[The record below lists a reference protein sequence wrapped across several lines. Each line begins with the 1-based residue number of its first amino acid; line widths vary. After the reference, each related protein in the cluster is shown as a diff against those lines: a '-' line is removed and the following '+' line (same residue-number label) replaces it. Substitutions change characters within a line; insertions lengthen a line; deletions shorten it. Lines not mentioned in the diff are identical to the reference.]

1 MLEAILLG
9 LAMALV
15 IEGLVL
21 ALAPRRLEDLIAM
34 ISEVPFETRRMIGL
48 ICVGLGVV
56 GVGVVRALFGG

>member
-21 ALAPRRLEDLIAM
+21 ALAPRRLEDLMAM
-34 ISEVPFETRRMIGL
+34 ISQIPFETRRMIGL

-56 GVGVVRALFGG
+56 AVGVVRVVFGG

>member
-21 ALAPRRLEDLIAM
+21 ALAPSRLEDLITM
-34 ISEVPFETRRMIGL
+34 ISQIPHQTRRMIGL

-56 GVGVVRALFGG
+56 AVGAVQMAFGM